1 THVPTT
7 LTDAALASHK
17 FLITG
22 NVANQNIGYIAL
34 ALKKGCELLAG
45 VSQSRDGSRLDLF
58 QQQVLVEK
66 FQQGQPMLRSR
77 AYAQT
82 LYRLPPPSVTI
93 DVRSVDLEI

>member
-1 THVPTT
+1 IKQGFDIANFSVNGSGYI
-7 LTDAALASHK
+7 ALASHK

-82 LYRLPPPSVTI
+82 LYRLPLWGLGG
-93 DVRSVDLEI
+93 R